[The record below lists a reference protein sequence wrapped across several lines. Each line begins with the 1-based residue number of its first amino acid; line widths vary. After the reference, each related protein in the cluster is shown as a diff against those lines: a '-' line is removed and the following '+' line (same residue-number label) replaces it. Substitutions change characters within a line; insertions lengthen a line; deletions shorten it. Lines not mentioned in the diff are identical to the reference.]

1 MRYLL
6 MKPSHQVAD
15 SNNEPYPDVLTMDM
29 ENLYFSDPL
38 QYELTHQDILR
49 LDLLFLSYYRR
60 MDYMDIVLIYNNIG
74 HRSELSAG
82 DKILLPR
89 KEELDSMLLKRKQ
102 NAT

>member
-38 QYELTHQDILR
+38 QYELTYQDILR

-82 DKILLPR
+82 GKILLPR